1 MIPDEPDTDPCER
14 ASVRNSSVKTE
25 EGQWLTT
32 GQAAKYCSVK
42 PDTVLK
48 WIKRGRLTAER
59 TPGGHYRIRPKDL
72 EPLILT
78 PRQVDAPPRT
88 DRLPPQALRCWEYLG
103 SGGSTSE
110 ECRECIVFRSRA
122 AWCFQMVEVARETGH
137 ALIHCQESCDECAY
151 FRRVKGL
158 ATSVLVVTED
168 RALTGNLRAE
178 ENEAVHVRFAANGYE
193 ASAVIQEL
201 RPAFVVVDH
210 ALIRSGEAKLLD
222 RLEEDPRI
230 PGVRAIL
237 AVDKGKAGRARAAV
251 ERSVVV
257 GVVEKPFGLEEVA
270 SVIDAFPV
278 EAGAP
283 DESASME
290 D

>member
-88 DRLPPQALRCWEYLG
+88 DRLPLC
-103 SGGSTSE
+103 
-110 ECRECIVFRSRA
+110 
-122 AWCFQMVEVARETGH
+122 QMFPRPIQSLDGITQQLPGDRIITVAE
-137 ALIHCQESCDECAY
+137 
-151 FRRVKGL
+151 
-158 ATSVLVVTED
+158 
-168 RALTGNLRAE
+168 
-178 ENEAVHVRFAANGYE
+178 
-193 ASAVIQEL
+193 
-201 RPAFVVVDH
+201 
-210 ALIRSGEAKLLD
+210 
-222 RLEEDPRI
+222 
-230 PGVRAIL
+230 
-237 AVDKGKAGRARAAV
+237 
-251 ERSVVV
+251 
-257 GVVEKPFGLEEVA
+257 
-270 SVIDAFPV
+270 
-278 EAGAP
+278 
-283 DESASME
+283 
-290 D
+290 